1 MDACNQCLSI
11 KRVKLI
17 AKAHKINSIN
27 KTFFTTTCVF
37 ILNNVKIRQEQTK
50 AKVNREEREK
60 EKETEKDRD
69 GERHTESERERGYYS
84 LGNEILDSFKCE

>member
-37 ILNNVKIRQEQTK
+37 ILNNVNTRQEQTE
-50 AKVNREEREK
+50 AKVNREERE
-60 EKETEKDRD
+60 
-69 GERHTESERERGYYS
+69 RERDRERQRRG
-84 LGNEILDSFKCE
+84 GDTQRAR